1 MPDESAES
9 SDKLLAVLIA
19 SGRTIAE
26 AAELARCNPKT
37 VSQLMADPAFRRR
50 VSQLRGE
57 MVATVIG
64 RLTEASTKAVD
75 TLVSLLRSNRPA
87 DRRNAA
93 VSLLETLVRL
103 RGEMELEE
111 RLNALEEAAN
121 ATREESAHVV

>member
-1 MPDESAES
+1 
-9 SDKLLAVLIA
+9 
-19 SGRTIAE
+19 
-26 AAELARCNPKT
+26 
-37 VSQLMADPAFRRR
+37 
-50 VSQLRGE
+50 